1 MLLLAVNRAG
11 RYDST
16 ERHCKNCPGFEE
28 LFSELTVAPIEITKG
43 EFQAVQEYRRTKSE
57 QTDEAP
63 PLVEAAIAKVLMML
77 IESVGGDLQYLA
89 SLPNLAPQLRTI
101 VAYLSEQQSPS
112 PSPSVQPQTP
122 QPHPDVAGDQ
132 FHDTSGDNVDQKTR
146 AITDSIERRSTSP
159 SLFALSAPPS
169 QQGVTEDQPWFAD
182 QFSFGTGDNQTISQS
197 QGWFGT
203 IDSQLDFQGSG
214 ITQNPYIMW
223 EGGVGGTSLKSV

>member
-1 MLLLAVNRAG
+1 MVNRAG

-101 VAYLSEQQSPS
+101 VAYLGEQRSPS
-112 PSPSVQPQTP
+112 PPPSAPPQTP
-122 QPHPDVAGDQ
+122 QPHQDVTGDQ
-132 FHDTSGDNVDQKTR
+132 FPERSGDTLYQKTHV
-146 AITDSIERRSTSP
+146 ITDSIERRSTSP
-159 SLFALSAPPS
+159 SPLGLPSSSPS
-169 QQGVTEDQPWFAD
+169 QQEVTEDQPWFAD
-182 QFSFGTGDNQTISQS
+182 QFSFGTGDNHTISPA
-197 QGWFGT
+197 QGWFG
-203 IDSQLDFQGSG
+203 IQPADWFPREWWNADPVHDVGG
-214 ITQNPYIMW
+214 GW
-223 EGGVGGTSLKSV
+223 EGGLMGRP